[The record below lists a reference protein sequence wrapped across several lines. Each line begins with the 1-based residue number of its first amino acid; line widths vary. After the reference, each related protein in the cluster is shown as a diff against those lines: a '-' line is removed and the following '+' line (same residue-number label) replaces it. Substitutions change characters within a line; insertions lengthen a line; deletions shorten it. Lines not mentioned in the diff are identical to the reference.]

1 MVLSWNRGL
10 AQPANGG
17 INHMRNLRGAA
28 KVGENT
34 ARARV
39 PTWDLV
45 RYPSPSEQG
54 GAWVRSLFQ
63 ELPEGVCL
71 VDLTMRV
78 VLWNQAATEITGY
91 EASEL
96 LGCRCYLKG
105 NRLDLERFCRAEC
118 PVMGE
123 DISPSGCRGCLKWQH
138 PWTMIMPVRHMDVA
152 FFILIFR
159 QVPFPRVL
167 PTCRET
173 SSPGPLTRYAAPLE
187 PEVARRLLA
196 LTPREREILGLLAG
210 GKTAK
215 PIATALEVS
224 LPTVRTHIQSI
235 LKKLEVHSCL
245 EAMTF
250 LLRMTGVSL
259 SLLLKPL

>member
-1 MVLSWNRGL
+1 MNL
-10 AQPANGG
+10 AD
-17 INHMRNLRGAA
+17 
-28 KVGENT
+28 KT
-34 ARARV
+34 ARARA
-39 PTWDLV
+39 PTRDLV
-45 RYPSPSEQG
+45 RHPSPSKQS

-71 VDLTMRV
+71 IDPTMRV
-78 VLWNQAATEITGY
+78 VLWNRAAAEITGY
-91 EASEL
+91 GAAEL

-152 FFILIFR
+152 LFILMFR
-159 QVPFPRVL
+159 QVPFPRQL
-167 PTCRET
+167 PTCPKA
-173 SSPGPLTRYAAPLE
+173 SSPGTLIRCAAPLGS
-187 PEVARRLLA
+187 EVTQRLLA

-224 LPTVRTHIQSI
+224 LPTVRSHIQSI

-245 EAMTF
+245 EAMAF
-250 LLRMTGVSL
+250 LLRTTGVSL
-259 SLLLKPL
+259 GHLLKPL